1 MKKKVLKSQSAYL
14 SKEKVKEERTKYY
27 NDFKVYHVL
36 TASLIF
42 MSMMIIIFSNDNP
55 VILASVYIFIVS
67 MIICSREKQKFK
79 TGFYYF
85 IPIAILIIV
94 INMFFVSSG
103 SITLF
108 YLFHKRFTLEAIVYA
123 IVFSFK
129 FLAVIYLFF
138 IFELMIDS
146 DRAVS
151 YFSAVMP
158 KSTLMLM
165 ISFKLIPSM
174 KDRFKNLREVYE
186 VRGVIFN
193 KRKSKE
199 KTASYIPVLSIL
211 LEDSM
216 EGSFAIGEAAYV
228 RGFLSGNRSVYERQK
243 FYSRDYRIITLSIAL
258 IIFYGIAEFKNW
270 VQFNIYDGVTIIN
283 FINIGIAV
291 IYAFIV
297 CITLLVIFSSEE
309 KKYGIYRN

>member
-1 MKKKVLKSQSAYL
+1 MLKSESTVLVKKKDMKD
-14 SKEKVKEERTKYY
+14 EIKYY
-27 NDFKVYHVL
+27 KDFKVYHVL
-36 TASLIF
+36 TATLIF
-42 MSMMIIIFSNDNP
+42 ISMIIMIFSNDNP
-55 VILASVYIFIVS
+55 VILASVYVFIVS

-85 IPIAILIIV
+85 IPIAVLIVV

-108 YLFHKRFTLEAIVYA
+108 YLFHKRFTLEAVVYA
-123 IVFSFK
+123 VVFSFK
-129 FLAVIYLFF
+129 FLAVIYIFL
-138 IFELMIDS
+138 IFESMIDT

-151 YFSAVMP
+151 YFSSVMP

-174 KDRFKNLREVYE
+174 RDRFKNLKEIYE
-186 VRGVIFN
+186 IRGVRFN
-193 KRKSKE
+193 KKKSKE

-216 EGSFAIGEAAYV
+216 EDSFAIGEAAYV

-243 FYSRDYRIITLSIAL
+243 FYIRDYKIIVLSIAL
-258 IIFYGIAEFKNW
+258 IVFYGIAEFKNW
-270 VQFNIYDGVTIIN
+270 VKFNIYDGVTIIN
-283 FINIGIAV
+283 FINIGIAA
-291 IYAFIV
+291 IFAFVV
-297 CITLLVIFSSEE
+297 CITLLVIFNCEE
-309 KKYGIYRN
+309 KKDGFYRN

>member
-1 MKKKVLKSQSAYL
+1 MKMNHNK
-14 SKEKVKEERTKYY
+14 KEKSRYY
-27 NDFKVYHVL
+27 KDFKVYHVL
-36 TASLIF
+36 TAALIF
-42 MSMMIIIFSNDNP
+42 ISMIIMIFSNDNP
-55 VILASVYIFIVS
+55 VILASVYVFIVS
-67 MIICSREKQKFK
+67 MIICSKEKQKFK

-85 IPIAILIIV
+85 IPIAVLIVV

-108 YLFHKRFTLEAIVYA
+108 YLFHKRFTLEAVVYA
-123 IVFSFK
+123 VVFSFK
-129 FLAVIYLFF
+129 FLAAIYIFL
-138 IFELMIDS
+138 IFETMIDT

-151 YFSAVMP
+151 YFSSVMP

-174 KDRFKNLREVYE
+174 RDRFKNLKEIYE
-186 VRGVIFN
+186 IRGVRFN
-193 KRKSKE
+193 KKKSKE

-228 RGFLSGNRSVYERQK
+228 RGFLSGNRSIYERQK
-243 FYSRDYRIITLSIAL
+243 FYSRDYQIIALSIAL
-258 IIFYGIAEFKNW
+258 IIFYVIAEFKNW

-283 FINIGIAV
+283 FINIGIAAIFALV
-291 IYAFIV
+291 V
-297 CITLLVIFSSEE
+297 CITLLVIFNSEE
-309 KKYGIYRN
+309 KKNGFYRD

>member
-1 MKKKVLKSQSAYL
+1 MSENFSGYL
-14 SKEKVKEERTKYY
+14 EKRKVKEEKMKYY
-27 NDFKVYHVL
+27 KDFKVYHVL
-36 TASLIF
+36 TAALIF
-42 MSMMIIIFSNDNP
+42 IAMMIMIFSNDNP
-55 VILASVYIFIVS
+55 VILASVYIFLIS
-67 MIICSREKQKFK
+67 MIACSKEKQKFI

-108 YLFHKRFTLEAIVYA
+108 YFLHKRFTLEAIVYA

-129 FLAVIYLFF
+129 FLAVIYLFLV
-138 IFELMIDS
+138 FESMIDT

-151 YFSAVMP
+151 YFSSVMP

-174 KDRFKNLREVYE
+174 RDRFKNLKEIYE
-186 VRGVIFN
+186 IRGVKFN
-193 KRKSKE
+193 KKKSKE

-243 FYSRDYRIITLSIAL
+243 FYSRDYKIIILSIVL

-283 FINIGIAV
+283 FINIGIA
-291 IYAFIV
+291 IIFAFIV
-297 CITLLVIFSSEE
+297 SITLLVIFNSEE
-309 KKYGIYRN
+309 KKDGFYRD